1 MLPAYLM
8 SLEVIVLLILHASS
22 HNSIAVQFL
31 ISTEDLSNLLQKGD
45 WVTARLLFLAEA
57 GLTLVVTGLTLAVTG
72 LVEAGFAEAGSVAFD
87 FFFENGLHVAV
98 KVIIIFQEDPISH
111 CWLLK

>member
-22 HNSIAVQFL
+22 HNSIAECAVQFL
-31 ISTEDLSNLLQKGD
+31 ISTEDLSNLLQIGD
-45 WVTARLLFLAEA
+45 WVIARLFLAEA
-57 GLTLVVTGLTLAVTG
+57 DLAVTGLTLAVTG

-87 FFFENGLHVAV
+87 FF
-98 KVIIIFQEDPISH
+98 S
-111 CWLLK
+111 

>member
-31 ISTEDLSNLLQKGD
+31 ISTEDLSNLLQIGD
-45 WVTARLLFLAEA
+45 WVTARLFLAEA
-57 GLTLVVTGLTLAVTG
+57 GLAVTGLTLVVTGLTLAITG
-72 LVEAGFAEAGSVAFD
+72 LVEAGFAEAGSVALD
-87 FFFENGLHVAV
+87 FFFGAN
-98 KVIIIFQEDPISH
+98 H
-111 CWLLK
+111 CTRSYYGTFV